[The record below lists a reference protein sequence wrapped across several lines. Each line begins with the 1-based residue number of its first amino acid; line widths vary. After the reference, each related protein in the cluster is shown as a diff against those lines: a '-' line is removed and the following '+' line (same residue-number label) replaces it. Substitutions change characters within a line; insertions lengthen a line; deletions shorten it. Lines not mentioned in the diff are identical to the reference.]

1 MKKKPKRITHIL
13 KLISV
18 FLLCAVIYSQLP
30 QMAVSAQQHASV
42 STSELIIA
50 VNGLRTANGLMAL
63 SVDNLLMIAAQS
75 HSEYQ
80 SSLGYWTHE
89 GPGGTNETDR
99 AAAVGYGSGQG
110 IKCDE
115 AVAIASDNK
124 DANYIVYDLWG
135 DYVHREVVL
144 LNSKYVHI
152 GAGVAQGADGLYYY
166 TVDLCV
172 IDGDTPNYPTATQ
185 SSGSND
191 TPVTGGATPTYA
203 PLITATPLE
212 DGSYWHLV
220 QAGETLFD
228 ISVSYGVDLLTL
240 QTMNGISP
248 AYQRIYA
255 GQLLLVK
262 TAPPPT
268 VTPTSTLTPPPPTR
282 TPRPSKTPRPTRPT
296 STPQDTPTPTATA
309 TPVPGYY
316 QTLDQL
322 DRRQW
327 GGLIIGISVLGIFLL
342 FGKDLVGLLKKIKLP
357 KKPVPKE
364 NLDESTSIEA
374 VDSLS
379 EENQEMVEDEESL
392 ESDSAQENP
401 VETD

>member
-1 MKKKPKRITHIL
+1 MKKNRKTPIHIL
-13 KLISV
+13 K
-18 FLLCAVIYSQLP
+18 FLSALFLCAVIAIQFP
-30 QMAVSAQQHASV
+30 EQPVSAQLAPAV
-42 STSELIIA
+42 STSDLIIA
-50 VNGLRTANGLMAL
+50 VNGLRTANGLNAL
-63 SVDNLLMIAAQS
+63 AVDNLLMIAAQS

-80 SSLGYWTHE
+80 SNLGYWTHE
-89 GPGGTNETDR
+89 GPGGTNETNR
-99 AAAVGYGSGQG
+99 AAAVGYGGGQG

-185 SSGSND
+185 GSGNSD
-191 TPVTGGATPTYA
+191 SPVTGGPTATYA

-268 VTPTSTLTPPPPTR
+268 VTPTSTLTPPPATR

-296 STPQDTPTPTATA
+296 STPQDTPTPTATV

-322 DRRQW
+322 DQRQW
-327 GGLIIGISVLGIFLL
+327 GGLIITISVLGILLL
-342 FGKDLVGLLKKIKLP
+342 FGKDLLDLLKKNKLP
-357 KKPVPKE
+357 KKTDAKE
-364 NLDESTSIEA
+364 NLDEETSADAE
-374 VDSLS
+374 DSPSDDHQNFS
-379 EENQEMVEDEESL
+379 EGKESL
-392 ESDSAQENP
+392 ESDSSQDNP
-401 VETD
+401 IEAD